1 MAMDELTLEQQAKRI
16 GLIKK
21 AQRKIDRK
29 KSAQFTYRR
38 RAFEYQQDLK
48 RLGA

>member
-1 MAMDELTLEQQAKRI
+1 MDELTLEQQARRI

-21 AQRKIDRK
+21 AQRKIDRE
-29 KSAQFTYRR
+29 KSARFTDRR
-38 RAFEYQQDLK
+38 RAFEFQQDLR

>member
-1 MAMDELTLEQQAKRI
+1 MDELTLEQQAKRMN
-16 GLIKK
+16 LIKK

-29 KSAQFTYRR
+29 KSAQFTERR
-38 RAFEYQQDLK
+38 RAFEFNQDLK

>member
-1 MAMDELTLEQQAKRI
+1 MDELTLERQAKRI
-16 GLIKK
+16 GLIRK
-21 AQRKIDRK
+21 AQSKIDRE
-29 KSAQFTYRR
+29 KSAQFTERR